1 MKNLIYRQRAI
12 ERELETTISNNLQ
25 IASKVE
31 RLQLQLQ
38 VYQEEKVSICYF
50 ICKKHFGY
58 EMTKVVNFNK
68 YSNEDIQ
75 IVLHR
80 HKVK

>member
-38 VYQEEKVSICYF
+38 VYQEEKVSFCVF
-50 ICKKHFGY
+50 ICKKHFVF
-58 EMTKVVNFNK
+58 EMTKVVNYKNIATKIF
-68 YSNEDIQ
+68 
-75 IVLHR
+75 R
-80 HKVK
+80 